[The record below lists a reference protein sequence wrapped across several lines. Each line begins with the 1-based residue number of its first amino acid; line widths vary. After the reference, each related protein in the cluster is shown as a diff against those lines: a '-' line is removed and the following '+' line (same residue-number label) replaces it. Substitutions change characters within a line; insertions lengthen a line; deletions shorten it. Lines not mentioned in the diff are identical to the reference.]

1 MSYRSGKVKVM
12 VADGQSGGKGH
23 QRIKKQKRRVE
34 RRKAKR
40 DPECTP
46 TYGRYDGY
54 ET

>member
-1 MSYRSGKVKVM
+1 M
-12 VADGQSGGKGH
+12 VADGASGGKFH
-23 QRIKKQKRRVE
+23 RFIKKLKRRVE